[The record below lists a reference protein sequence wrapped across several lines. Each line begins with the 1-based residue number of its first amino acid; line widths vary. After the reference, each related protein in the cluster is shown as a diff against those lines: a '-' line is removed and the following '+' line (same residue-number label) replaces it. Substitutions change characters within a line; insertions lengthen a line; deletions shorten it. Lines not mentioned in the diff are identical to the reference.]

1 MSSTV
6 PPGIPAGW
14 YSDPAGFDQLR
25 WWDGAGWTPHLA
37 PRPSPMPPPAPQAP
51 TFPPPVAQTPM
62 FPMPMTQAPVSQT
75 AVLQTPGVQTLAP
88 PGNWNT
94 VSSWFVA
101 ASPAFFAVAYIL
113 EFPILAAQS
122 DLSFRSGAI
131 AGASFIPFLVAVIFA
146 TVDRHAL
153 KKRGYSLPASVW
165 WMLLTPLAYL
175 IVRTLKLRREVGRG
189 SGPLWVW
196 IAAWA
201 ISSVIIG
208 VVTVQ
213 MLPAITNS
221 QNSSNLARGI
231 QDGMNSRGGN
241 YLVTCPPSAP
251 LTVGAR
257 FSCTALDQTARVSH
271 ILVIDVVAGANGQ
284 PTVKLESVTPPISQ

>member
-25 WWDGAGWTPHLA
+25 WWDGTGWTRHLA
-37 PRPSPMPPPAPQAP
+37 PRPIP
-51 TFPPPVAQTPM
+51 TPPPVAQAPV
-62 FPMPMTQAPVSQT
+62 FPMPITQAPV
-75 AVLQTPGVQTLAP
+75 LQTPAVQTLAP

-101 ASPAFFAVAYIL
+101 LSPMFYAVAYIL
-113 EFPILAAQS
+113 EFPRAVGQPNFSYEFGVLAGSA
-122 DLSFRSGAI
+122 FV
-131 AGASFIPFLVAVIFA
+131 PFVVAVIFA

-153 KKRGYSLPASVW
+153 KKRGYPVPASVW
-165 WMLLTPLAYL
+165 WMLLSPLAYV
-175 IVRTLKLRREVGRG
+175 IVRTVKLRREVGRG

-201 ISSVIIG
+201 VSSVVIAA
-208 VVTVQ
+208 VTVQ

-221 QNSSNLARGI
+221 QNSSSLARGI

-271 ILVIDVVAGANGQ
+271 ILVIDVVAGANGR
-284 PTVKLESVTPPISQ
+284 PTVKLESVTPPISP

>member
-37 PRPSPMPPPAPQAP
+37 PRPVPMTPPAPQAP
-51 TFPPPVAQTPM
+51 MFLPPVAQAPM
-62 FPMPMTQAPVSQT
+62 FPLPITQAT
-75 AVLQTPGVQTLAP
+75 GLQTPGVQTLAP
-88 PGNWNT
+88 PGSWNT

-101 ASPAFFAVAYIL
+101 LSPTFFAAAYIF
-113 EFPILAAQS
+113 EFLRVAGQPN
-122 DLSFRSGAI
+122 LSLVFSAI
-131 AGASFIPFLVAVIFA
+131 AASSFVPFVVAVIFA

-153 KKRGYSLPASVW
+153 KKRGYPLPASVW

-175 IVRTLKLRREVGRG
+175 IVRTVKLRREVGRG

-201 ISSVIIG
+201 VSSVIIG
-208 VVTVQ
+208 VVTAQ

-221 QNSSNLARGI
+221 QNSSSLARGI
-231 QDGMNSRGGN
+231 QDGLNSRGAK

>member
-1 MSSTV
+1 V
-6 PPGIPAGW
+6 AE
-14 YSDPAGFDQLR
+14 
-25 WWDGAGWTPHLA
+25 A
-37 PRPSPMPPPAPQAP
+37 PI
-51 TFPPPVAQTPM
+51 
-62 FPMPMTQAPVSQT
+62 FPMPITQAPVSQ
-75 AVLQTPGVQTLAP
+75 APVLQAPAAQTLAS

-101 ASPAFFAVAYIL
+101 LSPMFYAAAYIF
-113 EFPILAAQS
+113 EFPRAAGQPNSSYVFGALAGSA
-122 DLSFRSGAI
+122 FV
-131 AGASFIPFLVAVIFA
+131 PFVVAVIFA
-146 TVDRHAL
+146 AVDRHAL
-153 KKRGYSLPASVW
+153 KKRGYPLPASVW
-165 WMLLTPLAYL
+165 WMLLSPLAYL
-175 IVRTLKLRREVGRG
+175 IVRTVKLRRGVGRG
-189 SGPLWVW
+189 SGPLWLW

-201 ISSVIIG
+201 VSSVVIG
-208 VVTVQ
+208 VATVQ

-221 QNSSNLARGI
+221 ENSSSLARGI
-231 QDGMNSRGGN
+231 QDGLNSHGAK

>member
-25 WWDGAGWTPHLA
+25 WWDGAGWTTHLA
-37 PRPSPMPPPAPQAP
+37 PRPIPMPPPVPQAP
-51 TFPPPVAQTPM
+51 TFLPPVAQAPM
-62 FPMPMTQAPVSQT
+62 FPVPMFPVPMTQAPV
-75 AVLQTPGVQTLAP
+75 LQTPVAQTVAP

-101 ASPAFFAVAYIL
+101 LSPTFFAAAYIL
-113 EFPILAAQS
+113 EFLRVAGQPN
-122 DLSFRSGAI
+122 LSLVFGAI
-131 AGASFIPFLVAVIFA
+131 AVSSFVPFVVAVIFA

-153 KKRGYSLPASVW
+153 KKRGYPLPASVW

-175 IVRTLKLRREVGRG
+175 IVRTVKLRREVGRG

-213 MLPAITNS
+213 VLPAITNS

-231 QDGMNSRGGN
+231 QDGMNSKGGDF
-241 YLVTCPPSAP
+241 LVTCPPSAP

-284 PTVKLESVTPPISQ
+284 PTVKLESVTPPISR

>member
-37 PRPSPMPPPAPQAP
+37 PRPIPMPPPVPQA
-51 TFPPPVAQTPM
+51 PM
-62 FPMPMTQAPVSQT
+62 FPMPITQAPGS
-75 AVLQTPGVQTLAP
+75 QTPGVQTLAP

-94 VSSWFVA
+94 VSSWFIA
-101 ASPAFFAVAYIL
+101 LSPTFFAAAYIL
-113 EFPILAAQS
+113 EFLRVAGQPN
-122 DLSFRSGAI
+122 LSLVFGAI
-131 AGASFIPFLVAVIFA
+131 AGSSFVPFVVAVIFA
-146 TVDRHAL
+146 TVDRHVL
-153 KKRGYSLPASVW
+153 KKRGYPIPASVW

-175 IVRTLKLRREVGRG
+175 IVRTVKLRREVGRG

-201 ISSVIIG
+201 VSSVIIG

-257 FSCTALDQTARVSH
+257 FSCTALDQTAHVSH
-271 ILVIDVVAGANGQ
+271 IIVIDVVADANGQ
-284 PTVKLESVTPPISQ
+284 PTVKLESVTPPISP

>member
-25 WWDGAGWTPHLA
+25 WWDGAGWTLHLA
-37 PRPSPMPPPAPQAP
+37 PRPIPMPPPVPLAP
-51 TFPPPVAQTPM
+51 TSLPPVAEAPM
-62 FPMPMTQAPVSQT
+62 FPMPITQAPV
-75 AVLQTPGVQTLAP
+75 LQTPVAQTVAP

-101 ASPAFFAVAYIL
+101 LSPIFYAAAYIL
-113 EFPILAAQS
+113 EFPRAAGQPNISYVFGVLAGSA
-122 DLSFRSGAI
+122 FV
-131 AGASFIPFLVAVIFA
+131 PFVVAVIFA

-153 KKRGYSLPASVW
+153 KKRGYPLLASVW
-165 WMLLTPLAYL
+165 WMLLSPLAYL

-189 SGPLWVW
+189 SGPLWLW

-201 ISSVIIG
+201 VSSVVIG
-208 VVTVQ
+208 VATVQ

-221 QNSSNLARGI
+221 ENSSSLARGI
-231 QDGMNSRGGN
+231 QDGLNSHGAK